1 MYATSD
7 NKCYVIL
14 DFNIFYY
21 TLFCSFCTISCY
33 QKYSTSSFLWQLYR
47 KNFSAH
53 AHRAADARQPMS
65 AARRSLVTLPTL
77 CRGLCAA
84 CGAFCRCNL
93 AAPSVY
99 THDAFSLASSR
110 LERCIVTIHPS
121 PLLLSLLKTLHAL

>member
-1 MYATSD
+1 MQRPIISVMLFWTL
-7 NKCYVIL
+7 I
-14 DFNIFYY
+14 IFIR
-21 TLFCSFCTISCY
+21 LFSVLFVPYPVTKSIA
-33 QKYSTSSFLWQLYR
+33 QAFFYSNFYR

-53 AHRAADARQPMS
+53 AHRAADAGRPMS

-110 LERCIVTIHPS
+110 LERCIATIHPL